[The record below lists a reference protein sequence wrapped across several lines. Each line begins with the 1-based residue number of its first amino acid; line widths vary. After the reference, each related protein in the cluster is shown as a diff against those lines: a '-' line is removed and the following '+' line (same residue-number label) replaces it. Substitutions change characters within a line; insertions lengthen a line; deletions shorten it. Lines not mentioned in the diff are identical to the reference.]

1 MDITNDREYQFKV
14 LYMEEFVLLSTK
26 PISKINVLLLVC
38 FKELEK
44 YYYFLEKYN

>member
-26 PISKINVLLLVC
+26 PISKINVQGVPHHIRPRTGLNYD
-38 FKELEK
+38 FRD
-44 YYYFLEKYN
+44 